1 MLRRDMFLE
10 LIRDV
15 PFSTKMGAYLVE
27 SGPAGLTRKM
37 FHRGLSVLVV
47 GRNGRGYMPN
57 WWVDSRTFRLREQ
70 SNLLV
75 HDNVTRAFD
84 EMPFPE
90 KQGFARRTWGHFLDE
105 GSRV

>member
-1 MLRRDMFLE
+1 M
-10 LIRDV
+10 
-15 PFSTKMGAYLVE
+15 
-27 SGPAGLTRKM
+27 TRKM

-90 KQGFARRTWGHFLDE
+90 KQEFARRSWGHFL
-105 GSRV
+105 GGGGPVAVGTQASARRGGAASCSPAGWGRFRRPGHRG